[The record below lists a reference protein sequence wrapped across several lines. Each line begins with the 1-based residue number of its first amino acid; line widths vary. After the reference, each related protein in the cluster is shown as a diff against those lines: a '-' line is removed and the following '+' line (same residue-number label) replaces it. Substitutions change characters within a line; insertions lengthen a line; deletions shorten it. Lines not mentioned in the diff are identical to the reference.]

1 MFSNVRICFFSRI
14 VLHYGNLNIFFFL
27 VFEIFVK
34 QIKTCRKSSWAL
46 KTVKN
51 AHHTILMSN
60 DHIINLL
67 NEKII
72 DRWINTM
79 HN

>member
-1 MFSNVRICFFSRI
+1 MMFSNVRICVFSRI
-14 VLHYGNLNIFFFL
+14 VLHYGNLNIFLNIFFFL
-27 VFEIFVK
+27 VFEIFVE
-34 QIKTCRKSSWAL
+34 QIKTYRKSSWAL

-72 DRWINTM
+72 DR
-79 HN
+79 